1 MPITPTKK
9 IWMDGEL
16 VDWEDANIHVLTH
29 SLHYGWAVFEGIR
42 AYETPNG
49 PGVFRLT
56 DHMKRL
62 YRSAKIYCME
72 PDIPVEG
79 SVQAVKDLIAANEIA
94 TCYIRPLVY
103 LGYGEIGLNPLPS
116 KVRMS
121 IACWP
126 WGAYL
131 GEEAFE
137 TGVRAMVSSWR
148 RLDNNMIPPQAK
160 ACGQYLNSSLAKVE
174 AVKAG
179 YDEAILLN
187 AHGYVSDGTGENVFV
202 VRDGVI
208 STPPAHAGCLGGIT
222 RDSIIQVA
230 RDLDYEVRETELVRT
245 DLYLADEAFFTGT
258 AAEVVPV
265 REVDD
270 RVVGPAGPIT
280 RRLMEAF
287 HNVVRGKDDRYK
299 DWVELVR

>member
-16 VDWEDANIHVLTH
+16 VDWDNANTHILTH
-29 SLHYGWAVFEGIR
+29 SIHYGWAVFEGIR

-72 PDIPVEG
+72 PDITVEE
-79 SVQAVKDLIAANEIA
+79 SVQAVKDLIAANEIS

-116 KVRMS
+116 EVRMA

-137 TGVRAMVSSWR
+137 TGVRAMISSWR
-148 RLDNNMIPPQAK
+148 RLDNNTIPPQAK

-174 AVKAG
+174 AVKGG

-187 AHGYVSDGTGENVFV
+187 SHGYVSDGTGENVFV

-208 STPPAHAGCLGGIT
+208 YTPGPHAGCLGGIT
-222 RDSIIQVA
+222 RDSIIVVA
-230 RDLDYEVRETELVRT
+230 RDLGYEVREVDMVRT

-258 AAEVVPV
+258 AAEVVPI

-270 RVVGPAGPIT
+270 RVIGPAGPIT

-287 HNVVRGKDDRYK
+287 HNVVRGQDDHYK

>member
-1 MPITPTKK
+1 MAITPTKK
-9 IWMDGEL
+9 IWMDGEF
-16 VDWEDANIHVLTH
+16 VDWDNAQTHILTH

-49 PGVFRLT
+49 AGVFRLT

-72 PDIPVEG
+72 PDVTVDASIQV
-79 SVQAVKDLIAANEIA
+79 VKDLIAINEIN

-116 KVRMS
+116 KVRMA

-137 TGVRAMVSSWR
+137 TGVRAKISSWR
-148 RLDNNMIPPQAK
+148 RLDANTIPPAAK

-174 AVKAG
+174 ATKAG

-187 AHGYVSDGTGENVFV
+187 SSGYISDGTGENVFI

-208 STPPAHAGCLGGIT
+208 HTPPLHAGILGGIT
-222 RDSIIQVA
+222 RDSLITVA
-230 RDLDYEVRETELVRT
+230 RDLGYELRETDLVRT

-258 AAEVVPV
+258 AAEVVPI

-270 RVVGPAGPIT
+270 RVIGPAGPIT
-280 RRLMEAF
+280 RKLMETF
-287 HNVVRGKDDRYK
+287 HAMVRGQDDRYK